1 MFIVTNKKISA
12 IMNLL
17 TCILMTIP
25 VGIIAIILW
34 IYIDYQKYK
43 KKNRLAILLFF
54 LFPNTL
60 SAQYIDAGCQISF
73 KYLENQKGKLEY
85 TKDEV
90 TYEFIPTDFQWEIIV
105 RNNSSE
111 EIQVNWKNLQFIIN
125 GRAAEVRY
133 SMPTEKQLLTTIKSQ
148 TELSRKICVTTYT
161 KEKASHQIYNRKE
174 IRKGRNSV
182 VSISFPV
189 SIGKR
194 PKFFTVFD
202 FVIKK
207 TNSL

>member
-1 MFIVTNKKISA
+1 
-12 IMNLL
+12 MNLL

-34 IYIDYQKYK
+34 IYFDYQKYK

-73 KYLENQKGKLEY
+73 KCLENQKGKLEY
-85 TKDEV
+85 TKDEI

-133 SMPTEKQLLTTIKSQ
+133 SMPTEEQLLTTIKSQ

-161 KEKASHQIYNRKE
+161 KEKASHQIYNKKE

-182 VSISFPV
+182 VSISFPA